1 MSDFQKPI
9 VAPPTIFG
17 VSLIVSALFGF
28 ASPTPF
34 LPLLLQLTAGP
45 AIILSGVLIIRSSMR
60 EIAAANTTY
69 DPFAQST
76 ALVTTGIYR
85 HSRNPGYLGL
95 AIIQFGFS
103 ALLDNLWIAVAA
115 LLAMAVTDHWV
126 IRLEEKK
133 LSDKFGASYRAY
145 CDAVRRWI

>member
-1 MSDFQKPI
+1 
-9 VAPPTIFG
+9 
-17 VSLIVSALFGF
+17 
-28 ASPTPF
+28 
-34 LPLLLQLTAGP
+34 
-45 AIILSGVLIIRSSMR
+45 MR

-69 DPFAQST
+69 DPFAQSN

-103 ALLDNLWIAVAA
+103 ALLDNIWIAVAT
-115 LLAMAVTDHWV
+115 LLAMAVTGHWV